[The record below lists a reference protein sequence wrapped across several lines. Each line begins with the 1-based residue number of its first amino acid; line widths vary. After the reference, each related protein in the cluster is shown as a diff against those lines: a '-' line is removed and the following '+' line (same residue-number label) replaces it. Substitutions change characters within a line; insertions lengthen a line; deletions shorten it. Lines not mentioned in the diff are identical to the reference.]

1 MPRVDPMN
9 GKVAFLFPAF
19 SMKYRDFSR
28 KPLDGYLD
36 EVAGFLAKASAVV
49 DIDQSKFEKPGEF
62 VLNDELQDDLQEHY
76 VAYVDSCAL
85 ASLLKKKRIPCDYV
99 AGYSMGVF
107 AALHHSAAV
116 SFEDGLQLLHHVCTS
131 AHEAVEGGAYGM
143 GVVVGLTAD
152 EIGALIAQHCPQVAV
167 ADVCAPRVVVASG
180 TCGDLEKLFAA
191 SEAKGSMHSRFL
203 PVTVP
208 FHSVFLREAEDKIRS
223 FLDQIDI
230 RPPECG
236 IVSCVTQ
243 KVLISAEDVKEEAVG
258 NLWHPLRWYKTMRR
272 LLDLG
277 VDVFLE
283 CGLSDSLC
291 SLARNVEGEF
301 RTYHPRK
308 FDRLIASRTGGAV

>member
-1 MPRVDPMN
+1 MTGHVN

-19 SMKYRDFSR
+19 SMKYRDFGR
-28 KPLDGYLD
+28 KPLDGYMD
-36 EVAGFLAKASAVV
+36 EVAGFLARASAIVE
-49 DIDQSKFEKPGEF
+49 IDPRKFEKPGEF
-62 VLNDELQDDLQEHY
+62 VLDDELQDDLQEHY

-85 ASLLKKKRIPCDYV
+85 ASLLKKRRIRSDYV

-107 AALHHSAAV
+107 AALHHSSAV
-116 SFEDGLQLLHHVCTS
+116 SFEDGLQLLHRVCTS

-152 EIGALIAQHCPQVAV
+152 EIAALIARTCPRVEV

-180 TCGDLEKLFAA
+180 TRSDLEKFFEA
-191 SEAKGSMHSRFL
+191 SDTEGSMHSKFL

-208 FHSVFLREAEDKIRS
+208 FHSVFLREAEDKIRR
-223 FLDQIDI
+223 FLGQIDV
-230 RPPECG
+230 RAPECG
-236 IVSCVTQ
+236 IVSCVNQT
-243 KVLISAEDVKEEAVG
+243 VLVSADDVKEEAVG
-258 NLWHPLRWYKTMRR
+258 NLWRPIRWYKTMRR
-272 LLDLG
+272 MLDLG

-291 SLARNVEGEF
+291 NLARNVEGDF

-308 FDRLIASRTGGAV
+308 FDRLIASRT